1 MTMANNIK
9 TDTGN
14 TRRPSEPLRSGL
26 LDRLAGESELFVGNL
41 QPFMPL
47 DLVGGVVPAVSGRED
62 EAVWNAASQACGT
75 EKVNYTFTISDGRC
89 WYLACPSSALASAPD
104 SWCPLASALP
114 GNSEYWDR
122 ETVYIYENEGLA
134 GALRWDQETGRIQI
148 YTGTSRTLL
157 PRIQSLD
164 ANFIAINPTV
174 AQIVPWRARAMR
186 TEKLSRAASR
196 MLLMAGIGI
205 NIVLMLI
212 LFVLYLSTTLVDRNL
227 NDVRKQTEIA
237 STELM
242 QNAYQALQ
250 SQTARH
256 FVRIQQLLQELQT
269 IDGTLVLYSVKGGN
283 LEWEALVPSSY
294 GGGIG
299 SVIGQVQPGIEK
311 DGRVR
316 IKGKK

>member
-1 MTMANNIK
+1 MTISSDMKA
-9 TDTGN
+9 DTGN
-14 TRRPSEPLRSGL
+14 ARRPSEPLRSGL
-26 LDRLAGESELFVGNL
+26 LDRLAGESDLFVGNL

-47 DLVGGVVPAVSGRED
+47 DLVGGVVPAVPGRED

-75 EKVNYTFTISDGRC
+75 EKVNYTFTVSDGRC
-89 WYLACPSSALASAPD
+89 WYLACPSAALASAPD
-104 SWCPLASALP
+104 SWCPLAAALP

-134 GALRWDQETGRIQI
+134 GALRWDQETGRIQV
-148 YTGTSRTLL
+148 YTGASRTLL

-186 TEKLSRAASR
+186 TEKLSRAATR

-227 NDVRKQTEIA
+227 NDVRKQTEVA

-269 IDGTLVLYSVKGGN
+269 IDGTLVLYSVKSGQ
-283 LEWEALVPSSY
+283 LEWEALVPASY

-299 SVIGQVQPGIEK
+299 SVVGQVQPGIEK

-316 IKGKK
+316 IKGRK

>member
-1 MTMANNIK
+1 MTTSLGQNQATA
-9 TDTGN
+9 TD
-14 TRRPSEPLRSGL
+14 RRPSEPLRSGL
-26 LDRLAGESELFVGNL
+26 LDRLAGEADVFVGNL
-41 QPFMPL
+41 KPYMPI
-47 DLVGGVVPAVSGRED
+47 DLVGGVVPAVPGRED

-75 EKVNYTFTISDGRC
+75 EKVNYTYTISDGRC

-104 SWCPLASALP
+104 SWCPLAAALP

-148 YTGTSRTLL
+148 YTGASRTLL

-164 ANFIAINPTV
+164 ANFIAINPAV
-174 AQIVPWRARAMR
+174 AQIVPWQSRSMR
-186 TEKLSRAASR
+186 SEKLSRAATR

-205 NIVLMLI
+205 NVVLLLI
-212 LFVLYLSTTLVDRNL
+212 LFVLYLSTALVNRNL
-227 NDVRKQTEIA
+227 SDVRKQTEAA

-242 QNAYQALQ
+242 ENAYLALQ
-250 SQTARH
+250 SQTTRH
-256 FVRIQQLLQELQT
+256 LVRIQQLLQELQT
-269 IDGTLVLYSVKGGN
+269 IDGTLVSYNVKDGK
-283 LEWEALVPSSY
+283 LEWEALVPASY
-294 GGGIG
+294 SGGIG
-299 SVIGQVQPGIEK
+299 SIIGQVQPGIEK